1 MNSRTVKPLDFSCIL
16 KLSKSQL
23 LETGMKDATVAAV
36 YDGML
41 GYLADNSNKIGF
53 PELVTPA
60 IFQMKEFNKKCK
72 VANYTKK
79 IKQILDKVTANQK
92 VVETRRRNVKFGVA
106 DKNSIAAWEAKFES
120 DGTPLLA
127 FYTSWKKTRDLQQM
141 KRVSQQEKM
150 DDYSYIPDLK
160 KNNKKIRM
168 KQQVLGDGDEIF
180 GEDDSGDDSFDDE
193 EQFKLKEERGKKRN
207 KSVSDDSGD
216 DSFDDEEQF
225 KLKEERV
232 DESAA
237 PAATSPDDSDND

>member
-1 MNSRTVKPLDFSCIL
+1 
-16 KLSKSQL
+16 
-23 LETGMKDATVAAV
+23 
-36 YDGML
+36 
-41 GYLADNSNKIGF
+41 
-53 PELVTPA
+53 
-60 IFQMKEFNKKCK
+60 MKEFNKKCK

-150 DDYSYIPDLK
+150 DDYRYIPDLK

-180 GEDDSGDDSFDDE
+180 GDDDSGDDSFDEE
-193 EQFKLKEERGKKRN
+193 EQFKLKEDRGKKRK
-207 KSVSDDSGD
+207 KSVSDD
-216 DSFDDEEQF
+216 EE
-225 KLKEERV
+225 
-232 DESAA
+232 
-237 PAATSPDDSDND
+237 DDSDDEVEDDRMMRTRKWRNPPLL